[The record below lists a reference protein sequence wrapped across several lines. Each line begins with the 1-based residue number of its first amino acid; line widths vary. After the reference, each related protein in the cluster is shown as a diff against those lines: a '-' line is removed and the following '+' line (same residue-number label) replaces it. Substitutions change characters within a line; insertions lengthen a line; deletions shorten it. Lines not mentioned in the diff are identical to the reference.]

1 MAKRTQSAQS
11 NKYGNANGELQ
22 GAGHPHALWRKWRS
36 LRTIFVAAAML
47 VICFALLVW
56 WINAQKFERTE
67 DAYVT
72 GHIHAMSFRVSGT
85 ISEVLI
91 DDNELVKPGQP
102 LARLDPRD
110 FEVQV
115 KQAEA
120 NLGTARAELGEVEA
134 QIAQADAQLE
144 QAQAQSDAARAQ
156 LSDSQRLYER
166 NKQLFESGG
175 AISRQ
180 DYDNSH
186 FRFQQDQASFNS
198 ANAAVRVV
206 QANLRAANA
215 RRDASLAQI
224 AAATEGVASAK
235 LQLSYTVLYA
245 PTEGHIAN
253 KTLEAGQRVQ
263 LGQSVVA
270 VVESNVWVIA
280 NFKETQLGRIRPG
293 QFVEIS
299 VDAIPGRKFT
309 GKVDSFQTGTGAIF
323 ALLPPDNAT
332 GNFTKIV
339 QRVPVKIVFD
349 RQSIQASQDRIV
361 PGLSTVPSIRVK

>member
-1 MAKRTQSAQS
+1 MAMRTQPAQS
-11 NKYGNANGELQ
+11 NKYENAPGEPQ
-22 GAGHPHALWRKWRS
+22 GAGHPHEPWRKWRS
-36 LRTIFVAAAML
+36 LKTIFLVAAML
-47 VICFALLVW
+47 VICCALVVW
-56 WINAQKFERTE
+56 WIKAQKFERTD
-67 DAYVT
+67 DAYVA
-72 GHIHAMSFRVSGT
+72 GHIHAMSFRVGGT
-85 ISEVLI
+85 ISQVQI
-91 DDNELVKPGQP
+91 DDNEPVKAGQP

-110 FEVQV
+110 FEVQL

-120 NLGTARAELGEVEA
+120 NLETPRAQLGEVEA
-134 QIAQADAQLE
+134 QIAQADAQFE
-144 QAQAQSDAARAQ
+144 QAQAQSEAARAK
-156 LSDSQRLYER
+156 LGDSQRLYER

-180 DYDNSH
+180 DYDNAH
-186 FRFQQDQASFNS
+186 FQFQQDQASFNS
-198 ANAAVRVV
+198 ANAAVRVS
-206 QANLRAANA
+206 QANRKAANA
-215 RRDASLAQI
+215 RRAGALAQI
-224 AAATEGVASAK
+224 ATATEGVESAK

-253 KTLEAGQRVQ
+253 KSLETGQRVQ

-270 VVESNVWVIA
+270 IVESNVWIVA

-299 VDAIPGRKFT
+299 VDALPGRKFR
-309 GKVDSFQTGTGAIF
+309 GRVDSFQAGTGAIF

-349 RQSIQASQDRIV
+349 RQSIQAYQDRIV
-361 PGLSTVPSIRVK
+361 PGLSTVPSIRVE

>member
-1 MAKRTQSAQS
+1 MRTQSVQS
-11 NKYGNANGELQ
+11 NKYGNAPGEPR
-22 GAGHPHALWRKWRS
+22 GAGHPHEPSRKWRIVKAI
-36 LRTIFVAAAML
+36 LLAAAML
-47 VICFALLVW
+47 VSCFALVVW
-56 WINAQKFERTE
+56 WINAQKFEGTD

-72 GHIHAMSFRVSGT
+72 GHIHTMSFRVSGT

-91 DDNELVKPGQP
+91 DDNEVVKSGQP

-110 FEVQV
+110 FEVQL

-144 QAQAQSDAARAQ
+144 QAQAQSDAARAK
-156 LSDSQRLYER
+156 LSDSQRFYER

-186 FRFQQDQASFNS
+186 FQFQQDQASFNA
-198 ANAAVRVV
+198 ANAAVRVS
-206 QANLRAANA
+206 QANQKAANA
-215 RRDASLAQI
+215 RRAAALAQI
-224 AAATEGVASAK
+224 AAAIEAVESAK
-235 LQLSYTVLYA
+235 LELSYTVLYA
-245 PTEGHIAN
+245 PIEGHIAN
-253 KTLEAGQRVQ
+253 KALETGQRVQ

-270 VVESNVWVIA
+270 VVESNVWIVA

-299 VDAIPGRKFT
+299 LDAIPGRKFR

-349 RQSIQASQDRIV
+349 RQSIQAYQDRIV
-361 PGLSTVPSIRVK
+361 PGLSTVPTIRVE